1 MTGKGV
7 SVLFRPEEKY
17 PDPLKWRAGG
27 PPSRLLVGIPPLTDA
42 GAHISYTRDI
52 IYWQDLP
59 QGNPMDINAFR
70 EEARSWLLA
79 NCPESMRNRSVHF
92 EDAFETYNSDDA
104 RLWCQRM
111 AERGWTAPTWPTEY
125 GGGGL
130 DFETNKVL
138 QEEMA
143 AIKALPP
150 AVGMGLSMIGPT
162 LLEYGTEAQRQ
173 RHLPRITSGEIRWC
187 QGYSEP
193 GSGSDLASLQTKA
206 VLDGDHFVINGQKIW
221 TSGAQH
227 ADWMFCLVRTDPNA
241 AKHDGISFVLLP
253 MDQPGVTVKPI
264 ALISGSSPFCET
276 FFDNAI
282 AQREDL
288 VGELN
293 KGWTVGKR
301 LLQYERSASSVRTKR
316 VKGSNAYAE
325 IAKIY
330 AGTHGTRVADA
341 AARDKITQQTMN
353 EKCLQL
359 TIQRVTEEGRSG
371 KAPGATTSIFKLVG
385 STLSKEGSALRSEL
399 RGTSGIGWEG
409 DSFGADELDAT
420 RGWLRDRAV
429 TIYGGTNEVQMNI
442 VAKRVLGLPD

>member
-1 MTGKGV
+1 MD
-7 SVLFRPEEKY
+7 LENFRAE
-17 PDPLKWRAGG
+17 
-27 PPSRLLVGIPPLTDA
+27 
-42 GAHISYTRDI
+42 TR
-52 IYWQDLP
+52 
-59 QGNPMDINAFR
+59 
-70 EEARSWLLA
+70 EWLDA
-79 NCPESMRNRSVHF
+79 NCPQSMRNRAVHF
-92 EDAFETYNSDDA
+92 EDAFDIYNTDDA
-104 RLWCQRM
+104 AVWLERM
-111 AERGWTAPTWPTEY
+111 AARGWTAPTWPKEY

-130 DFETNKVL
+130 DFETNRVL

-143 AIKALPP
+143 AIKALP
-150 AVGMGLSMIGPT
+150 ASVGMGLSMIGPT
-162 LLEYGTEAQRQ
+162 LLEYGTEEQRA
-173 RHLPRITSGEIRWC
+173 RHLPKIVSGEVRWC

-206 VLDGDHFVINGQKIW
+206 VLEGDHFVINGQKIW

-241 AKHDGISFVLLP
+241 PKHDGISFVLLD
-253 MDQPGVTVKPI
+253 MHQPGVTVKPI

-282 AQREDL
+282 ALREDL

-301 LLQYERSASSVRTKR
+301 LLQYERSATSVRTKSK
-316 VKGSNAYAE
+316 VKPRNVYAT
-325 IAKIY
+325 IAKDY
-330 AGTHGTRVADA
+330 VAEVNGKLADA
-341 AARDKITQQTMN
+341 SMREKITRQTMM
-353 EKCLQL
+353 EKSLQL
-359 TIQRVTEEGRSG
+359 TIQRVTEESKSG

-385 STLSKEGSALRSEL
+385 STLSKEGSSLKSEL
-399 RGTSGIGWEG
+399 RGMAGAGWEG
-409 DSFGADELDAT
+409 AGFSADELDAT